1 MNLFLRE
8 MKKNRTSFLIWLILM
23 ILVNAM
29 MLTSFG
35 SVAEMAENTE
45 AMLSQYPKEFVEAM
59 NLDILKMT
67 NILHFYASRTFL
79 LVTIL
84 GSVYAIMLTSNI
96 ISKEESDK
104 TIEFLISKPISRVS
118 IISSKLSCSVVYI
131 TMFNFLFSFANLILL
146 NVFKTEDFSIKAF
159 LLISVGAWLIN
170 MIFGLIGLV
179 ISAFSSKTRTNISLG
194 LGLVF
199 IGYFLSLMATLIER
213 LNFLK
218 YLTPFSYYN
227 TEDLVINM
235 KIEIPYLIITLVLSM
250 ICIAI
255 TYYGYTKRILAPS
268 LVGNSW
274 NINGYYAL
282 SVAIRYELG

>member
-104 TIEFLISKPISRVS
+104 TIEFLISKPM
-118 IISSKLSCSVVYI
+118 
-131 TMFNFLFSFANLILL
+131 T
-146 NVFKTEDFSIKAF
+146 
-159 LLISVGAWLIN
+159 
-170 MIFGLIGLV
+170 
-179 ISAFSSKTRTNISLG
+179 
-194 LGLVF
+194 
-199 IGYFLSLMATLIER
+199 
-213 LNFLK
+213 
-218 YLTPFSYYN
+218 
-227 TEDLVINM
+227 
-235 KIEIPYLIITLVLSM
+235 
-250 ICIAI
+250 
-255 TYYGYTKRILAPS
+255 
-268 LVGNSW
+268 
-274 NINGYYAL
+274 
-282 SVAIRYELG
+282 

>member
-1 MNLFLRE
+1 
-8 MKKNRTSFLIWLILM
+8 
-23 ILVNAM
+23 
-29 MLTSFG
+29 
-35 SVAEMAENTE
+35 
-45 AMLSQYPKEFVEAM
+45 
-59 NLDILKMT
+59 
-67 NILHFYASRTFL
+67 
-79 LVTIL
+79 
-84 GSVYAIMLTSNI
+84 
-96 ISKEESDK
+96 
-104 TIEFLISKPISRVS
+104 
-118 IISSKLSCSVVYI
+118 
-131 TMFNFLFSFANLILL
+131 MFNFLFSFANLILL

-255 TYYGYTKRILAPS
+255 TYYGYTKKDIS
-268 LVGNSW
+268 T
-274 NINGYYAL
+274 
-282 SVAIRYELG
+282 

>member
-146 NVFKTEDFSIKAF
+146 NVFKTVSRAF
-159 LLISVGAWLIN
+159 
-170 MIFGLIGLV
+170 
-179 ISAFSSKTRTNISLG
+179 T
-194 LGLVF
+194 
-199 IGYFLSLMATLIER
+199 
-213 LNFLK
+213 
-218 YLTPFSYYN
+218 
-227 TEDLVINM
+227 D
-235 KIEIPYLIITLVLSM
+235 
-250 ICIAI
+250 
-255 TYYGYTKRILAPS
+255 
-268 LVGNSW
+268 
-274 NINGYYAL
+274 
-282 SVAIRYELG
+282 

>member
-1 MNLFLRE
+1 
-8 MKKNRTSFLIWLILM
+8 
-23 ILVNAM
+23 
-29 MLTSFG
+29 
-35 SVAEMAENTE
+35 
-45 AMLSQYPKEFVEAM
+45 
-59 NLDILKMT
+59 
-67 NILHFYASRTFL
+67 
-79 LVTIL
+79 
-84 GSVYAIMLTSNI
+84 
-96 ISKEESDK
+96 
-104 TIEFLISKPISRVS
+104 
-118 IISSKLSCSVVYI
+118 
-131 TMFNFLFSFANLILL
+131 
-146 NVFKTEDFSIKAF
+146 
-159 LLISVGAWLIN
+159 

-255 TYYGYTKRILAPS
+255 TYYGYTKKDIS
-268 LVGNSW
+268 T
-274 NINGYYAL
+274 
-282 SVAIRYELG
+282 

>member
-67 NILHFYASRTFL
+67 NILHFYASRKFL

-255 TYYGYTKRILAPS
+255 TYYGYTKKDIS
-268 LVGNSW
+268 T
-274 NINGYYAL
+274 
-282 SVAIRYELG
+282 